1 MTIPIPMAPDVKSFD
16 SSRSEFQPYGFTC
29 EKWEPKCMQRPD
41 RHDEV
46 ELNLLSSGTITY
58 LIGGDTVTVPAQR
71 LAVFWAATPHQI
83 IQHEDTSPYR
93 VVTIPLAWFLEWQFA
108 DAMTQP
114 VMNGCLVVD
123 SETASYHSD
132 CVRFEQW
139 FNDLQEG
146 VLEPILAARL
156 EIEARLRRMAYSV
169 SSNAAKTSSSSNPS
183 NNVVLGR
190 GGLSKVE
197 EMAAFVA
204 RNYTEQVQI
213 RDIAKAVKLNPDYA
227 SSLFQKAFG
236 TTLNKYVTQSRVSR
250 AQRLLATTNA
260 KIIEVAEESGFA
272 SISRFNAAFKEA
284 CGCTP
289 KEFRLSHRLNFLSP
303 GRTD

>member
-1 MTIPIPMAPDVKSFD
+1 MPPDIKSFD
-16 SSRSEFQPYGFTC
+16 ASRSEFQPYGFTC
-29 EKWEPKCMQRPD
+29 ETWVPKRMQRPD

-46 ELNLLSSGTITY
+46 ELNLLNSGSITY
-58 LIGGDTVTVPAQR
+58 LIGGDTVTVPAR
-71 LAVFWAATPHQI
+71 HLAVFWAATPHQI
-83 IQHEDTSPYR
+83 IHHEDTAPYR
-93 VVTIPLAWFLEWQFA
+93 VVTIPLAWFLEWQFD

-114 VMNGCLVVD
+114 VMNGCLVID
-123 SETASYHSD
+123 SDVSNHESD
-132 CVRFEQW
+132 CFRFEQW
-139 FNDLQEG
+139 FNDLHEG
-146 VLEPILAARL
+146 ILDRILAARL

-169 SSNAAKTSSSSNPS
+169 SSNSQEPKSSGGSN
-183 NNVVLGR
+183 VILGR

-197 EMAAFVA
+197 QMAAFVA
-204 RNYTEQVQI
+204 RHYTEQVQI

-236 TTLNKYVTQSRVSR
+236 TTLNKYVTQSRVSH

-289 KEFRLSHRLNFLSP
+289 KEFRLSHRLNLLSP
-303 GRTD
+303 GRTA